1 MGLKKIF
8 KKVGNFAKK
17 ALPIAAGV
25 ASFIPG
31 VSGAVSGLLGSA
43 GKLLGVGGQAPP
55 AQGAISTPGPGG
67 TEVMPPTTV
76 TPPFD
81 WMKALQTAAPFA
93 GAAAQW
99 YGQKQTNAANA
110 QQASQQMEFQER
122 MSSTGYQRATEDMKA
137 SGLNPMLAYSQGPAS
152 SPGGAQAQMTS
163 ETGSAVSTAFQG
175 AQALAQLDQLTAATS
190 QTNAQTALT
199 KAQALTELERVSQIA
214 QDTRTSSAQEAHHRK
229 AIDRMI
235 SDITGQGLV
244 QDQARRDV
252 PRQKAL
258 EGFYKSPWGREV
270 APYLSSARDAI
281 GIGVDG
287 ISEVMKARRPINI
300 FKGK

>member
-8 KKVGNFAKK
+8 KKVGNVAKK
-17 ALPIAAGV
+17 ALPFAGLA

-31 VSGAVSGLLGSA
+31 VGQAVGGLLGSA
-43 GKLLGVGGQAPP
+43 GKFLGLGGSVPP
-55 AQGAISTPGPGG
+55 AQGAISTPGAGG

-99 YGQKQTNAANA
+99 YGQRQTNAANA
-110 QQASQQMEFQER
+110 QQAQQQMDFQER
-122 MSSTGYQRATEDMKA
+122 LSNTGYQRATQDMRA

-152 SPGGAQAQMTS
+152 SPGGAQAQIQS

-175 AQALAQLDQLTAATS
+175 AQAMAQLEQLTASTDNTRAV
-190 QTNAQTALT
+190 TNLT
-199 KAQALTELERVSQIA
+199 KAQALTELERVHQIA
-214 QDTRTSSAQEAHHRK
+214 QDTRTSSAQEAHYRK
-229 AIDRMI
+229 AIDQMI
-235 SDITGQGLV
+235 SNIVGQGID
-244 QDQARRDV
+244 QDARRRDV
-252 PRQKAL
+252 PRQQAM

-270 APYLSSARDAI
+270 APYLSSARDAV
-281 GIGVDG
+281 GIGVEG
-287 ISEVMKARRPINI
+287 LSEVMKARRPINI